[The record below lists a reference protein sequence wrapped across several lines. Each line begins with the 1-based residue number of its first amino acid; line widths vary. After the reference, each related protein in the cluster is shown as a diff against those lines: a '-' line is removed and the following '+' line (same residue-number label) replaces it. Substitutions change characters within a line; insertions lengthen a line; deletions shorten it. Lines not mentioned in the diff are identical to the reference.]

1 MNKLILFGL
10 LTLLFNSI
18 NGEIGCQQW
27 TSYFNAADLDE
38 DVCSMLV
45 PTNTGKTHCC
55 YFEINDNT
63 QYCDEL
69 TDDEYENI
77 GRLIKYMEDLDGTDP
92 DIEIDCSSK
101 FLSLSLFVIFALL
114 F

>member
-18 NGEIGCQQW
+18 NGEIGCQEW
-27 TSYFNAADLDE
+27 TSHFNQADLDE

-55 YFEINDNT
+55 YVEINDSPARC
-63 QYCDEL
+63 QEL
-69 TDDEYENI
+69 SDDEYENI
-77 GRLIKYMEDLDGTDP
+77 DRYIKYREDISP
-92 DIEIDCSSK
+92 DEDIDIDCSSK
-101 FLSLSLFVIFALL
+101 FLSLSLIAVAALL

>member
-10 LTLLFNSI
+10 LTLLINSI
-18 NGEIGCQQW
+18 NGEISCVDWG
-27 TSYFNAADLDE
+27 SYFNQADLDE

-55 YFEINDNT
+55 YVEINDNPSK
-63 QYCDEL
+63 CDEL
-69 TDDEYENI
+69 SDDEYENI
-77 GRLIKYMEDLDGTDP
+77 GRFIKHLEDIDGSDP

-101 FLSLSLFVIFALL
+101 FLSLSLIAVAALL

>member
-18 NGEIGCQQW
+18 NGEIACEQW
-27 TSYFNAADLDE
+27 SSYFNQADLDE

-45 PTNTGKTHCC
+45 PTTTGGTHCC
-55 YFEINDNT
+55 YVEINGNPSA
-63 QYCDEL
+63 CSEL
-69 TDDEYENI
+69 TDDRYENI
-77 GRLIKYMEDLDGTDP
+77 DRFIKYYEDNDGTD
-92 DIEIDCSSK
+92 DDVDIDCSSK
-101 FLSLSLFVIFALL
+101 FLSLSLIAVAALL